1 MPETE
6 TPPEVQ
12 ILHVATQVRGRVL
25 VRAPAAQPASGLL
38 VGFHGYAEAA
48 EAMFER
54 LAAVPGRDSW
64 VLASVQALHPFY
76 RRRHD
81 QVVAS
86 WMTRQDRELAIE
98 DNIAYARSVLTRL
111 RRDWPPARPLVIAGF
126 SQGVA
131 MAYRT
136 AAADASCDGLIVL
149 GGDVPPE
156 LDDARLAALPPVLL
170 GRGDEDPRYPA
181 ERFELDIER
190 LRRASTRLEIATFEG
205 GHEWTAEFAA
215 VCASWIDRLV

>member
-1 MPETE
+1 M
-6 TPPEVQ
+6 
-12 ILHVATQVRGRVL
+12 L
-25 VRAPAAQPASGLL
+25 
-38 VGFHGYAEAA
+38 
-48 EAMFER
+48 ER
-54 LAAVPGRDSW
+54 LAAVPGRDGW

-111 RRDWPPARPLVIAGF
+111 RQDWPPARPLVIAGF

-136 AAADASCDGLIVL
+136 AAADAARDGLIVL

-156 LDDARLAALPPVLL
+156 LDDATLSALPPMLL
-170 GRGDEDPRYPA
+170 GRGHHDPRYLA
-181 ERFELDIER
+181 QQFELDVER
-190 LRRASTRLEIATFEG
+190 LRRASTRLEIATFDG
-205 GHEWTAEFAA
+205 DHEWTADFAA
-215 VCASWIDRLV
+215 TCAAWLDRLG

>member
-1 MPETE
+1 MPESE
-6 TPPEVQ
+6 TPIESQ
-12 ILHVATQVRGRVL
+12 ILHIPTRVRGRVL
-25 VRAPAAQPASGLL
+25 VREPVTEPSGGVL

-48 EAMFER
+48 EAMLER
-54 LAAVPGRDSW
+54 LAAVPGRDDW

-81 QVVAS
+81 RVVAS

-98 DNIAYARSVLTRL
+98 DNISYARSVLARL
-111 RRDWPPARPLVIAGF
+111 RGDWPPARPLVIAGF

-136 AAADASCDGLIVL
+136 AAADAACDGLIVL

-156 LDDARLAALPPVLL
+156 LDDATLSALPSMLL
-170 GRGDEDPRYPA
+170 GRGHHDPRYPA
-181 ERFELDIER
+181 RQFDLDVER
-190 LRRASTRLEIATFEG
+190 LRRASTRLEVATFAG
-205 GHEWTAEFAA
+205 DHEWTADFAA
-215 VCASWIDRLV
+215 TCAAWLDRLA